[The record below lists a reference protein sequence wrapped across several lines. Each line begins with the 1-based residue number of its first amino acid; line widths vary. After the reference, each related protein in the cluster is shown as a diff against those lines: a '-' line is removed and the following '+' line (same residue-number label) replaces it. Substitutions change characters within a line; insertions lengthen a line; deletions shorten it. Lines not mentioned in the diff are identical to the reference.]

1 MRAFLAVPLPPAGHL
16 AVEEIQ
22 QCLRG
27 HEAFSDFRWV
37 SPAKVHLTLRFL
49 GEITEEEAGP
59 VAVVLEAACLQGR
72 ACSFELNR
80 LGVFPNPKN
89 PGVIWAG
96 PAEPPAALLSLE
108 AGLSA
113 GLEAAGFGAAGP
125 VPEARPSRS
134 HRPPRPFRPHL
145 TLARCPRRGRG
156 RGACPQRRGSKD
168 LARALR
174 EAERL
179 CLASRPTLFLTEAA
193 LFKSELRPGGAVHTV
208 LRRAGLPGI

>member
-27 HEAFSDFRWV
+27 HDAFSDFRWV
-37 SPAKVHLTLRFL
+37 PPANVHLTLRFL
-49 GEITEEEAGP
+49 GEITEEEAEP
-59 VAVVLEAACLQGR
+59 VAAALVAACLQARG
-72 ACSFELNR
+72 CSLELNR

-113 GLEAAGFGAAGP
+113 GLVDAGFE
-125 VPEARPSRS
+125 PEARL
-134 HRPPRPFRPHL
+134 FRPHL
-145 TLARCPRRGRG
+145 TLARCRRRGRG
-156 RGACPQRRGSKD
+156 RGRPPKE
-168 LARALR
+168 LAQALQ
-174 EAERL
+174 EAERT
-179 CLASRPTLFLTEAA
+179 CLASPPTFSLTEAV
-193 LFKSELRPGGAVHTV
+193 LFKSELRPGGAHHTV
-208 LRRAGLPGI
+208 LRRAGLSGI

>member
-1 MRAFLAVPLPPAGHL
+1 LRAFLAVPLSPAGLL

-22 QCLRG
+22 QCLQ
-27 HEAFSDFRWV
+27 EFDAFSDFRWA

-49 GEITEEEAGP
+49 GEIAEEETGP
-59 VAVVLEAACLQGR
+59 VAAALEAACQQAR

-80 LGVFPNPKN
+80 LGAFPNPKN

-113 GLEAAGFGAAGP
+113 GLEAAGFAS
-125 VPEARPSRS
+125 ES
-134 HRPPRPFRPHL
+134 RPFHPHL
-145 TLARCPRRGRG
+145 TLARRRRRGR
-156 RGACPQRRGSKD
+156 PQRRGREKGSVPKD

-174 EAERL
+174 EAEGR
-179 CLASRPTLFLTEAA
+179 CLASRPALALTEAA
-193 LFKSELRPGGAVHTV
+193 LFKSELRPEGAIHTI
-208 LRRAGLPGI
+208 LRKAGLPGS

>member
-1 MRAFLAVPLPPAGHL
+1 MRAFLAALLPPAGHL

-27 HEAFSDFRWV
+27 HDAFSDFRWV
-37 SPAKVHLTLRFL
+37 PPANVHLTLRFL

-59 VAVVLEAACLQGR
+59 VAAALEAACLQGR
-72 ACSFELNR
+72 ACSLELNR

-96 PAEPPAALLSLE
+96 PAAPPAALLSLE

-113 GLEAAGFGAAGP
+113 GLEAAGFGA
-125 VPEARPSRS
+125 EARPD
-134 HRPPRPFRPHL
+134 RPSRPFRPHL
-145 TLARCPRRGRG
+145 TLARRRRRGRG
-156 RGACPQRRGSKD
+156 RGRERGRPPND
-168 LARALR
+168 LAQALR
-174 EAERL
+174 EAERR
-179 CLASRPTLFLTEAA
+179 CLASRPTLFITEAA

>member
-1 MRAFLAVPLPPAGHL
+1 MRAFLAVPLSPAGHL

-59 VAVVLEAACLQGR
+59 VAAALEAACLQGC

-80 LGVFPNPKN
+80 LGAFPNPKN
-89 PGVIWAG
+89 PGVIWAS

-113 GLEAAGFGAAGP
+113 GLDAAGFGAAGP
-125 VPEARPSRS
+125 VPEARPSRP

-145 TLARCPRRGRG
+145 TLARCPRRER
-156 RGACPQRRGSKD
+156 APND
-168 LARALR
+168 LAQALR
-174 EAERL
+174 EAERT
-179 CLASRPTLFLTEAA
+179 CLASRPTLFITEAA
-193 LFKSELRPGGAVHTV
+193 LFKSELRPGGAIHTV
-208 LRRAGLPGI
+208 LRKTGLPGI

>member
-22 QCLRG
+22 QCLRN
-27 HEAFSDFRWV
+27 HDAFSDFRWV
-37 SPAKVHLTLRFL
+37 PPANVHLTLRFL

-59 VAVVLEAACLQGR
+59 VAAALEAACLQAR

-113 GLEAAGFGAAGP
+113 GLGAAGFE
-125 VPEARPSRS
+125 PEARPS
-134 HRPPRPFRPHL
+134 RPFRPHL
-145 TLARCPRRGRG
+145 TLARCRRRGRG
-156 RGACPQRRGSKD
+156 RGAKD
-168 LARALR
+168 LAQALR
-174 EAERL
+174 EAERT
-179 CLASRPTLFLTEAA
+179 CLASRPTLSLTEAA

-208 LRRAGLPGI
+208 LRRAELPGI